1 MRETKQLIKN
11 LLLIEWRERYAL
23 NGILLYV
30 FSSIFTVSLSVKVL
44 NIPTWNA
51 VFWVLIL
58 FSSINAIAKSFI
70 AESKGKMLYFHGII
84 LPEKLILAKSIYSAI
99 LNLILSFVA
108 LFFYSTILGNPIQNM
123 GFYAIILTLASIGFA
138 FTFTMISAIAQKSG
152 NGNLLM
158 PILSFPIIIPF
169 LLLLIKSSK
178 KAMDGVDVS
187 LIYTDLLLLVAMN
200 ILVAVLAY
208 ILFPFLWKE

>member
-1 MRETKQLIKN
+1 MKETKQLIKN

-44 NIPTWNA
+44 NIPIWNA

-70 AESKGKMLYFHGII
+70 AESKGKMLYFHGLV

-178 KAMDGVDVS
+178 KAMDGIDVS
-187 LIYTDLLLLVAMN
+187 LIYTDLFLLVAIN
-200 ILVAVLAY
+200 FLVAALAY

>member
-44 NIPTWNA
+44 NIPSWNA

-70 AESKGKMLYFHGII
+70 AESKGKMLYFHGLI

-187 LIYTDLLLLVAMN
+187 LIYTDLLMLVAMN
-200 ILVAVLAY
+200 ILVAALAY

>member
-1 MRETKQLIKN
+1 MNEIKHLIKN

-44 NIPTWNA
+44 NLPSWNA
-51 VFWVLIL
+51 IFWILIL

-70 AESKGKMLYFHGII
+70 GESKGKMLYFHGLV
-84 LPEKLILAKSIYSAI
+84 LPQKLILAKSIYSAI
-99 LNLILSFVA
+99 INLILSFVA
-108 LFFYSTILGNPIQNM
+108 LFFYTTILGNPIQNIS
-123 GFYAIILTLASIGFA
+123 FYCIILVLASIGFA
-138 FTFTMISAIAQKSG
+138 FTFTMISAIAQKSS

-169 LLLLIKSSK
+169 LLILIKTSK
-178 KAMDGVDVS
+178 KAMDGIDIS
-187 LIYTDLLLLVAMN
+187 LMYTDLMLLALMNLLVATM
-200 ILVAVLAY
+200 AY
-208 ILFPFLWKE
+208 VLFPFLWKE

>member
-1 MRETKQLIKN
+1 
-11 LLLIEWRERYAL
+11 
-23 NGILLYV
+23 
-30 FSSIFTVSLSVKVL
+30 VKVL

-70 AESKGKMLYFHGII
+70 AETKGKMLYFHGLI

-200 ILVAVLAY
+200 ILVAALAY

>member
-70 AESKGKMLYFHGII
+70 AESKGKMLYFHGLI
-84 LPEKLILAKSIYSAI
+84 LPEKFILAKSIYSAI

-187 LIYTDLLLLVAMN
+187 LIYTDLFLLVAMN
-200 ILVAVLAY
+200 ILVAALAY

>member
-1 MRETKQLIKN
+1 
-11 LLLIEWRERYAL
+11 
-23 NGILLYV
+23 
-30 FSSIFTVSLSVKVL
+30 
-44 NIPTWNA
+44 
-51 VFWVLIL
+51 
-58 FSSINAIAKSFI
+58 
-70 AESKGKMLYFHGII
+70 
-84 LPEKLILAKSIYSAI
+84 
-99 LNLILSFVA
+99 LSFVA

-200 ILVAVLAY
+200 ILVAALAY
-208 ILFPFLWKE
+208 VLFPFLWKE

>member
-51 VFWVLIL
+51 VFWILIL

-84 LPEKLILAKSIYSAI
+84 LPGKLILAKSIYSAI

-123 GFYAIILTLASIGFA
+123 GFYSIILTLASIGFA

-200 ILVAVLAY
+200 ILVAALAY

>member
-30 FSSIFTVSLSVKVL
+30 FSSIFTVSLSVKML

-70 AESKGKMLYFHGII
+70 AESKGKMLYFHGLI

-99 LNLILSFVA
+99 LNLKCTSVF
-108 LFFYSTILGNPIQNM
+108 S
-123 GFYAIILTLASIGFA
+123 
-138 FTFTMISAIAQKSG
+138 
-152 NGNLLM
+152 
-158 PILSFPIIIPF
+158 
-169 LLLLIKSSK
+169 
-178 KAMDGVDVS
+178 
-187 LIYTDLLLLVAMN
+187 
-200 ILVAVLAY
+200 
-208 ILFPFLWKE
+208 

>member
-1 MRETKQLIKN
+1 MKEIKQLIKN

-30 FSSIFTVSLSVKVL
+30 FSSIFTVSLSVKML
-44 NIPTWNA
+44 NLPTWNA

-70 AESKGKMLYFHGII
+70 AESKGKMLYFHGLI
-84 LPEKLILAKSIYSAI
+84 LPEHLILAKSIYSAI
-99 LNLILSFVA
+99 LNLVLSFIA
-108 LFFYSTILGNPIQNM
+108 LLFYSIVLGNPIHSL
-123 GFYAIILTLASIGFA
+123 GFYCLILVLASIGFA

-178 KAMDGVDVS
+178 KAMDGIDVS

-200 ILVAVLAY
+200 LLVAALAY
-208 ILFPFLWKE
+208 VLFPFLWKE

>member
-1 MRETKQLIKN
+1 MKQILSLIKN
-11 LLLIEWRERYAL
+11 LMLIEWRERYAL

-30 FSSIFTVSLSVKVL
+30 FSSIFTISLAVKVL
-44 NIPTWNA
+44 NLPSWNA

-84 LPEKLILAKSIYSAI
+84 SPQKLILAKSVFNAL
-99 LNLILSFVA
+99 LNLVLSFVA
-108 LFFYSTILGNPIQNM
+108 LLFYSLIMGNPIQRLDL
-123 GFYAIILTLASIGFA
+123 YCVVLVLASIGFA
-138 FTFTMISAIAQKSG
+138 FTFTMVSAIAQKSG

-158 PILSFPIIIPF
+158 PILSFPVIIPF
-169 LLLLIKSSK
+169 LLLLIKASK
-178 KAMDGVDVS
+178 KAMDGIDAS
-187 LIYTDLLLLVAMN
+187 LIYTDLLLLLCMNALVAM
-200 ILVAVLAY
+200 LAF

>member
-1 MRETKQLIKN
+1 MRDTKQLIKN

-70 AESKGKMLYFHGII
+70 AESKGKMLYFHGLI

-187 LIYTDLLLLVAMN
+187 LIYTDLFLLVAMN
-200 ILVAVLAY
+200 ILVAALAY

>member
-1 MRETKQLIKN
+1 MNEIKHLIKN

-44 NIPTWNA
+44 NLPSWNA
-51 VFWVLIL
+51 IFWILIL

-70 AESKGKMLYFHGII
+70 GESKGKMLYFHGLV
-84 LPEKLILAKSIYSAI
+84 LPQKLILAKSIYSAI
-99 LNLILSFVA
+99 LNLVLSLFA
-108 LFFYSTILGNPIQNM
+108 LFFYTTLLGNPIQNLLL
-123 GFYAIILTLASIGFA
+123 YIVVLSLASIGFA

-169 LLLLIKSSK
+169 LLLLIKTSK
-178 KAMDGVDVS
+178 KTMDGIDFS
-187 LIYTDLLLLVAMN
+187 LIYSDLLLLVLMN
-200 ILVAVLAY
+200 LLVGTLAY
-208 ILFPFLWKE
+208 VLFPFLWKE

>member
-30 FSSIFTVSLSVKVL
+30 FSSIFTVSLSVKML

-70 AESKGKMLYFHGII
+70 AESKGKMLYFHGLI

-123 GFYAIILTLASIGFA
+123 GFYAIILTLASIGFY
-138 FTFTMISAIAQKSG
+138 FKFPNHYSFFIAI
-152 NGNLLM
+152 
-158 PILSFPIIIPF
+158 
-169 LLLLIKSSK
+169 
-178 KAMDGVDVS
+178 D
-187 LIYTDLLLLVAMN
+187 
-200 ILVAVLAY
+200 
-208 ILFPFLWKE
+208 